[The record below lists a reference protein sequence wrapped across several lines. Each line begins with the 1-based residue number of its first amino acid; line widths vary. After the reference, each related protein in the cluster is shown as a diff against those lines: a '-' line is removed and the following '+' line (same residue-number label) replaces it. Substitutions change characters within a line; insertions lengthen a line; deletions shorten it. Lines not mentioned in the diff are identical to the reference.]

1 MVMWVRS
8 GHVDPLSRGI
18 ARRSSP
24 QDGGGGGG
32 GGGVHEHCFLYS
44 DLTEMF

>member
-1 MVMWVRS
+1 MVMWVRN

-24 QDGGGGGG
+24 QDGGGGWGGVGG
-32 GGGVHEHCFLYS
+32 GMNIASYTVV
-44 DLTEMF
+44 